1 MQKYYIWERYTSKMF
16 GKFKIK
22 GNRAHLRSEEELVN
36 VDKAEADDAFK
47 KYKQTILDKY
57 LAEKGFVKYKTN
69 AYVRKNKID
78 VLEYIDLQKER
89 YGSKTFTV
97 NYAIMPLYVP
107 HDYLALGF
115 GDRLGTLICDKDI
128 WWDYANDSIAQVSF
142 QNVAD
147 AVERFVMPWFDK
159 YAIEDI
165 LMKKLMEDKKK
176 REQTGMGIPYKNEE
190 WISSLKEDKARANI
204 IGENIDRLKLPKK
217 WNVPNSIPDIH
228 LLDLS
233 LK

>member
-1 MQKYYIWERYTSKMF
+1 MF
-16 GKFKIK
+16 RRFNIK

-57 LAEKGFVKYKTN
+57 LAEKGFVKYKAN
-69 AYVRKNKID
+69 AYVRKNNID
-78 VLEYIDLQKER
+78 VLEYIGLQKER

-115 GDRLGTLICDKDI
+115 GSRLGKLICDKDI

-147 AVERFVMPWFDK
+147 AIGRFVMPWFDK
-159 YAIEDI
+159 YATEDV
-165 LMKKLMEDKKK
+165 LMKKLIDDKKK

-190 WISSLKEDKARANI
+190 WLNAFEERGDRTEI
-204 IGENIDRLKLPKK
+204 ILENIEKLKLPKK
-217 WNVPNSIPDIH
+217 M
-228 LLDLS
+228 
-233 LK
+233 K

>member
-1 MQKYYIWERYTSKMF
+1 
-16 GKFKIK
+16 
-22 GNRAHLRSEEELVN
+22 
-36 VDKAEADDAFK
+36 
-47 KYKQTILDKY
+47 
-57 LAEKGFVKYKTN
+57 
-69 AYVRKNKID
+69 
-78 VLEYIDLQKER
+78 
-89 YGSKTFTV
+89 
-97 NYAIMPLYVP
+97 
-107 HDYLALGF
+107 
-115 GDRLGTLICDKDI
+115 
-128 WWDYANDSIAQVSF
+128 
-142 QNVAD
+142 
-147 AVERFVMPWFDK
+147 MPWFDK
-159 YAIEDI
+159 YATEDV